1 MKKDQPE
8 NPPKDNQP
16 MTEEQIQAAHVSEH
30 RPLNST
36 IYLAPYDPG
45 WPALYE
51 RLAKQVREALGDV
64 VLQLEHVGSTSV
76 PGLSAKPI
84 IDMLLVVADSS
95 DEASYVGP
103 LEQIDYTLHIREPDW
118 YQHRLLKP
126 PDVKGNLHVFS
137 AGCVEIERMLL
148 FRDWLRSH
156 PEDRQLYETK
166 KRALAARTWK
176 YTQNYADAKSNVV
189 EEILSRAKK
198 TNNEPPE

>member
-1 MKKDQPE
+1 MNHDGPE
-8 NPPKDNQP
+8 DFSKSGKP
-16 MTEEQIQAAHVSEH
+16 MTEEQIQVAHVGEH
-30 RPLNST
+30 PPLNGT

-45 WPALYE
+45 WPALYD
-51 RLAKQVREALGDV
+51 RLAKRIREALGDT

-84 IDMLLVVADSS
+84 IDVLLVVADSS
-95 DEASYVGP
+95 DEASYVKP
-103 LEQIDYTLHIREPDW
+103 LERIGYTLHIREPDW
-118 YQHRLLKP
+118 HQHRLLKP

-137 AGCVEIERMLL
+137 AGCVEIERMLR
-148 FRDWLRSH
+148 FRDWLRSQ

-198 TNNEPPE
+198 